1 MKRAMTIL
9 LALLAMPAVRATELA
24 AWEGWIVGE
33 PCAANLRVA
42 DCPLSFVDRPV
53 LLLENGQKLAFLSG
67 EGKAISADEVDK
79 AYAKK
84 VRLSGELKEGVLHPV
99 KLDLLEVSG
108 ERKFFKGCL

>member
-1 MKRAMTIL
+1 MWRVFL
-9 LALLAMPAVRATELA
+9 LAVMLAPAAYGNELQ

-33 PCAANLRVA
+33 PCAATLRVA
-42 DCPLSFVDRPV
+42 DCPLHYVDQPV

-67 EGKAISADEVDK
+67 DGKAIPAEEVDK

-84 VRLSGELKEGVLHPV
+84 VRLSGEVKQGVLHPV